1 MRSMVQPDV
10 PMFLYSWHLATYEA
24 NKCYVN
30 PKLSY
35 QKSLRQSL
43 MCTRAVA
50 SRIFFKLQAFK
61 NVSAGCCSFYQL
73 SITVYIFLIIFMDLT
88 IAMRSV
94 FCPAARFL
102 SSQFSEELGFSHCPC
117 RGSPRL
123 HFLSTDAVLTS
134 VACCSFLLRIPS

>member
-1 MRSMVQPDV
+1 MVQPDV
-10 PMFLYSWHLATYEA
+10 PMLLYSWHLATYEA

-50 SRIFFKLQAFK
+50 SHIFFKLQAFK

-73 SITVYIFLIIFMDLT
+73 SITVYILLIILYGPNNCYEECFLPRGHISELT
-88 IAMRSV
+88 V
-94 FCPAARFL
+94 
-102 SSQFSEELGFSHCPC
+102 Q
-117 RGSPRL
+117 
-123 HFLSTDAVLTS
+123 
-134 VACCSFLLRIPS
+134 